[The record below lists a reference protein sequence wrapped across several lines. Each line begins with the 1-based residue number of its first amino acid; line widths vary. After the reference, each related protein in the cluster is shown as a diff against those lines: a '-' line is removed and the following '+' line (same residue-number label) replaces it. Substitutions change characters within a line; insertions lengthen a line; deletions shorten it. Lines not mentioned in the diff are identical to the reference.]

1 MTRIID
7 PIIEKPVKEKPIAE
21 VSFELADEF
30 TIRRTRPE
38 VTQAVSTN
46 FDLDFLLE
54 QRIAITRQR
63 DEMISAKTREL
74 VEVEELILAAE
85 AAGVKSRKA
94 TEEAKAEAVE
104 PV

>member
-7 PIIEKPVKEKPIAE
+7 PIIEKPVEEKPIAE

-38 VTQAVSTN
+38 VTQAVSRN
-46 FDLDFLLE
+46 FDLNFLLE

-63 DEMISAKTREL
+63 DEMISLKTAEL
-74 VEVEELILAAE
+74 AEVEELITKAGE
-85 AAGVKSRKA
+85 AGVKSRKS
-94 TEEAKAEAVE
+94 TEEASTPAE